1 MSVRDELAEKRA
13 RLVAASELER
23 LRVAGAWREARGALL
38 PPADPARRTR
48 VRPWVVRAVGYA
60 LPVFGYRRLGRALRV
75 AGVGLAIY
83 RAFASWRDFA
93 GR

>member
-1 MSVRDELAEKRA
+1 MIADDLAEKRA

-23 LRVAGAWREARGALL
+23 LRMAGAWRDARLALS

-60 LPVFGYRRLGRALRV
+60 LPVFGYRRLGRALQV
-75 AGVGLAIY
+75 AGIGLAIY
-83 RAFASWRDFA
+83 RAFGSWRDFT